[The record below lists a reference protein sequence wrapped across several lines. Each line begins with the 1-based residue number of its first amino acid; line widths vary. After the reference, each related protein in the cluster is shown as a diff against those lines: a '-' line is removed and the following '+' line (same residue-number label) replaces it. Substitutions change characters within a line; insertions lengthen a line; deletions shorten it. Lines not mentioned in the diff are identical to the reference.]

1 MEWTD
6 EQKENILRHYPS
18 IEEYERIRT
27 EREAKEYLA
36 NTDYI
41 VIKAY
46 EYNITG
52 EKLDKDYTDIFKER
66 EKMREILRN
75 LKPTISD
82 TKSTHED

>member
-46 EYNITG
+46 EYTMTG
-52 EKLDKDYTDIFKER
+52 QELDKDYTDIFNKR
-66 EKMREILRN
+66 EQARNVLREIR
-75 LKPTISD
+75 K
-82 TKSTHED
+82 EE

>member
-46 EYNITG
+46 EYTMTG
-52 EKLDKDYTDIFKER
+52 HELDKDYTDIFSKR
-66 EKMREILRN
+66 EQARNVLREIR
-75 LKPTISD
+75 K
-82 TKSTHED
+82 EE

>member
-46 EYNITG
+46 EYTMTG
-52 EKLDKDYTDIFKER
+52 QELDKDYTDIFSKR
-66 EKMREILRN
+66 EQARNVLREIR
-75 LKPTISD
+75 K
-82 TKSTHED
+82 EE